1 MRFKKIIIVN
11 ILIVLVT
18 LTSCVRSRDIEELG
32 IVMTTG
38 IDMEG
43 EKVLLTHEVVVPK
56 SNISNRSEDKGNVQ
70 YVQSR
75 GDTIIDA
82 LRNATLVFDRKLF
95 LAHSRVLILGEEF
108 AKRGVGDL
116 MNFYVSDNEP
126 RESTILVVAKDSK
139 AYELMGISGGLS
151 DTPGSYLFDLLDNYS
166 VNLKTR
172 KFTLTEYMR
181 YFLQGENPVSPIVEL
196 IQELEIDKGK
206 EEATKDALNV
216 SGGAVFRK
224 DKLLGYY
231 NGDEMKGF
239 NFIVDEFENG
249 LIVFETPDELVK
261 NNKFIA
267 TSGKYTVV
275 EVKNSSTKNR
285 IEIIDDKLHLT
296 IDVKVDGTL
305 IEDTKGL
312 NISDK
317 NILEAVNA
325 TCSNKVKDYITM
337 TMDKAQKEFRL
348 DTFSI
353 GNLVHIKYPHLW
365 REISDEWEGMFPD
378 LEYEVNVETDLI
390 RSGLINTPIN
400 IKIEENCLKENK

>member
-181 YFLQGENPVSPIVEL
+181 YFSQGENPVSPIVEL

-305 IEDTKGL
+305 IE
-312 NISDK
+312 
-317 NILEAVNA
+317 E
-325 TCSNKVKDYITM
+325 
-337 TMDKAQKEFRL
+337 
-348 DTFSI
+348 I
-353 GNLVHIKYPHLW
+353 GRAHV
-365 REISDEWEGMFPD
+365 
-378 LEYEVNVETDLI
+378 
-390 RSGLINTPIN
+390 
-400 IKIEENCLKENK
+400 